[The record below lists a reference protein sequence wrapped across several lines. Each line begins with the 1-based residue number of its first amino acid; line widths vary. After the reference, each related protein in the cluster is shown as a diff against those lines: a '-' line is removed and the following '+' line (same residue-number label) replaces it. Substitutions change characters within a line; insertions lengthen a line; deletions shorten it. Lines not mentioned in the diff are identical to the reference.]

1 MHLPNIKEIINPI
14 QNILNISTPLLK
26 IYLSVILNKYFS
38 EGFASKL
45 RSSSVISL
53 YKLESKVLFFSS
65 FIS

>member
-1 MHLPNIKEIINPI
+1 MIKPI
-14 QNILNISTPLLK
+14 QKILKIKTPLLK

-38 EGFASKL
+38 EGFNYKV
-45 RSSSVISL
+45 RSSTVNNL